1 MDNILLW
8 QWILL
13 LSFGILFLVLA
24 PYAKTIGAFFAAQSR
39 RGKQPNILLLTSS
52 LVISWI
58 FAKSITNAANLSLAF
73 GLVGGV
79 SYAVYYGSFWVAG
92 IIIYRLR
99 TKGGFS
105 SLHHFLNHKYGKAA
119 VYLFSLLVGFRLF
132 NEVWSNTMVIGSYF
146 GDQGSSNYY
155 WAIITFT
162 GLTLIYT
169 LKGGMSSSILTD
181 AIQMIFFGALLFIIL
196 LIILPQSEHTPIEYI
211 SSGEWKMSAGLNL
224 FFVALIQIF
233 SYPFHDAVLT
243 DRGFFSNPRT
253 MYKSFMWAG
262 LIGFICIILFSVV
275 GIHARLMGLEGQ
287 AAVEVGKLLGTG
299 LMLIMNFIMI
309 TSAASTLDSAFSSGA
324 KLFIK
329 DLGKP
334 SWLTVSNGRWAM
346 AIFALIGTLPV
357 FLNPEILSATTISG
371 TMVLG
376 LAPVFIFW
384 NKAVPP
390 IAFHLAVASSL
401 LVGIILATGF
411 WPDQWIFFEGK
422 YGALLSANIVGTV
435 LSFSL
440 FLSTSML
447 GINMQR

>member
-411 WPDQWIFFEGK
+411 WPDHWIFFEGK